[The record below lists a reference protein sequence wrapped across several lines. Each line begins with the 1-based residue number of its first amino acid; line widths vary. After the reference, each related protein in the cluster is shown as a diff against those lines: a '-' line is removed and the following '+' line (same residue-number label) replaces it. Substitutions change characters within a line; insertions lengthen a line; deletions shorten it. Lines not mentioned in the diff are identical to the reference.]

1 MQTGEW
7 EIRGFSSYFGH
18 RVSFLLAP
26 RARKKRALTV
36 AAFTVILSLEIYIYL
51 TSFFLY
57 YYILLHDA
65 AILGNFYSL
74 NKSFFNHLNQ
84 LFYSWELR

>member
-7 EIRGFSSYFGH
+7 EIRGFFSYFGN

-51 TSFFLY
+51 TCKDSVIIFLV
-57 YYILLHDA
+57 LLH
-65 AILGNFYSL
+65 IIT
-74 NKSFFNHLNQ
+74 
-84 LFYSWELR
+84 